1 MPAVPSP
8 SVDLVFVLDASASMA
23 PCFEQVKK
31 HLHDVIKPMQGHV
44 SKVNFALIAA
54 AASQHGGGVL
64 HNMISLLDGDL
75 GMDLVKLMYKSGSGQ
90 GDARDRIFTSDPD
103 RLIRSL
109 DRVETKGD
117 EDMLLA
123 LDFALDLPFGPVA
136 TTKRVIALFSDEPFE
151 SGVTGSESNEKL
163 PQLIDKIQAR
173 HVQLFAAI
181 PDGPGASQLASV
193 DRAELEIVG
202 GQGGG
207 LADVDFST
215 LFAQMGKSISGSSLQ
230 LTAEPT
236 YQRALF
242 GQDSWGE
249 GTGEMTGR

>member
-1 MPAVPSP
+1 MPSP
-8 SVDLVFVLDASASMA
+8 NVDLVFVLDASASMA

-64 HNMISLLDGDL
+64 HNMFSLLDGDL
-75 GMDLVKLMYKSGSGQ
+75 GMDLVTLMYKSGSGQ

>member
-1 MPAVPSP
+1 MPSP
-8 SVDLVFVLDASASMA
+8 NVDLVFVLDASASMA

-44 SKVNFALIAA
+44 AKVNFALVAA
-54 AASQHGGGVL
+54 AASQQARGVL
-64 HNMISLLDGDL
+64 HNIFSLVDGDL
-75 GMDLVKLMYKSGSGQ
+75 GNELVALMYKSAGGQ
-90 GDARDRIFTSDPD
+90 DDARGRIFTSDPD
-103 RLIRSL
+103 RLIRAL

-151 SGVTGSESNEKL
+151 SGVTGSESNQKL

-181 PDGPGASQLASV
+181 PDGPGASQLAAV

-207 LADVDFST
+207 LADVDFGV
-215 LFAQMGKSISGSSLQ
+215 LFSQMGKSISGSSLQ
-230 LTAEPT
+230 LTAEPA

-242 GQDSWGE
+242 GQDSWVE
-249 GTGEMTGR
+249 GSGEMTGR